1 MMNVYLWRDL
11 ERDKLYV
18 KDEAGNKFDV
28 PWQVQQAYRQ
38 EYESVLKM
46 AGHYRE
52 KARSLEDDV
61 RRLEWDNK
69 ELREELEAVEMA
81 ASNLKEDNAKLR
93 GIVSGDCCMSQSAN
107 EIYSRLKCPKCGGEV
122 ELVFEEADWCVMTC
136 SECGHSKAKDPTM
149 YLDKIFPKWVG
160 KSNE

>member
-1 MMNVYLWRDL
+1 MNVYLWRDL
-11 ERDKLYV
+11 ERDKVYV

-28 PWQVQQAYRQ
+28 PCQVQQAYRQ

-46 AGHYRE
+46 AEHYRE

-93 GIVSGDCCMSQSAN
+93 GIVR
-107 EIYSRLKCPKCGGEV
+107 RLWPPAKAYAEMLPMLGFNVAGFYDIAL
-122 ELVFEEADWCVMTC
+122 ELKEET
-136 SECGHSKAKDPTM
+136 
-149 YLDKIFPKWVG
+149 
-160 KSNE
+160 